1 MKKERLGE
9 LIANAVSHGVGI
21 VFGVTALIVLLQR
34 ADQPIMI
41 SAVLLF
47 SLSLILLYTAS
58 TLFHAFPNSMK
69 RVFNV
74 FQRLDHAGIYI
85 LIAGTYTPLI
95 LLLVP
100 SLKGYILLGVLWTIA
115 ITGVVFKSIWIHKFK
130 TVHLLMYL
138 LMGWSVVFVWSD
150 MSQAI
155 SPNALRF
162 LWIGGLSYTVGVI
175 FYIQRF
181 TYAHF
186 IWHLF
191 VLSGSL
197 FHFMSIYTLL

>member
-9 LIANAVSHGVGI
+9 LIANAISHGVGI
-21 VFGVTALIVLLQR
+21 IFGITALIILLQR
-34 ADQPIMI
+34 ADQPIMM

-95 LLLVP
+95 MLLVP
-100 SLKGYILLGVLWTIA
+100 NTKGYILLGILWTIA

-130 TVHLLMYL
+130 GIHLLMYL
-138 LMGWSVVFVWSD
+138 FMGWSVIFIWPDISN
-150 MSQAI
+150 AI

-162 LWIGGLSYTVGVI
+162 LWIGGLSYTVGVL

>member
-21 VFGVTALIVLLQR
+21 VFGITALIILLQR

-58 TLFHAFPNSMK
+58 TLFHAFPNSMR

-74 FQRLDHAGIYI
+74 FQRLDHSGIYL

-100 SLKGYILLGVLWTIA
+100 NTKGYILLGSLWTIA
-115 ITGVVFKSIWIHKFK
+115 IIGVVFKSIWIHKFK
-130 TVHLLMYL
+130 GIHLLMYL
-138 LMGWSVVFVWSD
+138 LMGWSVIFIWPD
-150 MSQAI
+150 IANTI
-155 SPNALRF
+155 SPIALRF
-162 LWIGGLSYTVGVI
+162 LWIGGLSYTVGVL

>member
-9 LIANAVSHGVGI
+9 LIANAISHGVGI
-21 VFGVTALIVLLQR
+21 VFGVTAFIILLQR

-100 SLKGYILLGVLWTIA
+100 NLKGYILLGVLWTIA

-138 LMGWSVVFVWSD
+138 FMGWSVVFVWPD

>member
-1 MKKERLGE
+1 MKKEGLGE
-9 LIANAVSHGVGI
+9 LIANAISHGVGI
-21 VFGVTALIVLLQR
+21 VFGIAALIILLQR

-47 SLSLILLYTAS
+47 SLSLIILYTAS

-100 SLKGYILLGVLWTIA
+100 NIKGYILLGILWSIA
-115 ITGVVFKSIWIHKFK
+115 ITGVVFKSIWIHKYK
-130 TVHLLMYL
+130 NIHLLMYL
-138 LMGWSVVFVWSD
+138 FMGWSVVFIWPDIS
-150 MSQAI
+150 SSI
-155 SPNALRF
+155 SPTALRF